1 MAKTFEKER
10 KRIAKKKGGKIE
22 ALHANSR
29 NAKRL
34 HTAVIRDDRLKALA
48 AARKKQDK
56 PLIRRTRFF
65 LEAARENELKPL
77 DEAAVQAKIL
87 EFVGQHN
94 EEYEEIK
101 KTRRAGRPPS
111 TREDLLKMAIEAL
124 ETEHKNGFYLPD
136 LSSEKNLEMLERWDG
151 SNWAFLTNV
160 TWVKISADGTT
171 KPSSFPPQGL

>member
-10 KRIAKKKGGKIE
+10 KRIAKKRNGTID

-34 HTAVIRDDRLKALA
+34 HKAVIRDDRLGKLA

-56 PLIRRTRFF
+56 PLIHRTRFF
-65 LEAARENELKPL
+65 LAAARENELKPL
-77 DEAAVQAKIL
+77 EPAAIQALIQ
-87 EFVGQHN
+87 EFVQQHN

-101 KTRRAGRPPS
+101 KTRRSGRPPS
-111 TREDLLKMAIEAL
+111 TREDLLKMAIAAL
-124 ETEHKNGFYLPD
+124 EMEHKNGFYLPD
-136 LSSEKNLEMLERWDG
+136 LTSEKNLELLERWDG